1 MKFLDLVKIYIRS
14 GSGGSGCVSFRR
26 EKYLEHGG
34 PDGGDGGSGG
44 DVLVEAVSG
53 LNTLIDFRY
62 KQHFYAQ
69 NGESGKGKQRSGK
82 SGENIILKVPI
93 GTEILCEDQLN
104 LLAEIKEPE
113 SCVTLIEG
121 GNGGWGNVQFK
132 SSVNRAP
139 RRANSGQKGETK
151 TIWLRL
157 KLIADAGLIG
167 LPNAGKSTFLSVNSN
182 AKPKIADY
190 PFTTLYPNLGVV
202 NSDGVEMVIAD
213 IPGLIKG
220 ASQGKGLGVRFLGH
234 VERCSVLIH
243 LLDATS
249 ETLIED
255 YRTVLRELELYGA
268 KLNEKLRV
276 TVLNKIDALD
286 SKTLQDRISI
296 LESVE
301 KNVYAISSI
310 SGEGTKKVLRKLLTV
325 ISDKKLEGSHAKKFN
340 NGEWA
345 P

>member
-132 SSVNRAP
+132 
-139 RRANSGQKGETK
+139 
-151 TIWLRL
+151 
-157 KLIADAGLIG
+157 
-167 LPNAGKSTFLSVNSN
+167 
-182 AKPKIADY
+182 
-190 PFTTLYPNLGVV
+190 
-202 NSDGVEMVIAD
+202 
-213 IPGLIKG
+213 
-220 ASQGKGLGVRFLGH
+220 
-234 VERCSVLIH
+234 
-243 LLDATS
+243 
-249 ETLIED
+249 
-255 YRTVLRELELYGA
+255 
-268 KLNEKLRV
+268 
-276 TVLNKIDALD
+276 
-286 SKTLQDRISI
+286 
-296 LESVE
+296 
-301 KNVYAISSI
+301 
-310 SGEGTKKVLRKLLTV
+310 
-325 ISDKKLEGSHAKKFN
+325 
-340 NGEWA
+340 
-345 P
+345 